1 MVLPVSRLDGVFAH
15 GQSLW
20 FDFIRRDLLDQ
31 GGLARLIDESAIR
44 GLTSN
49 PAIFKQ
55 AIAGTALYDDALQA
69 QIDAGERDP
78 ESLYEGLAIAD
89 IQQAAD
95 AFAPLYAQSEGL
107 DGWVSLEVSPTLA
120 HDVEGSVAAAKRLS
134 AAVNRPNLMIKVP
147 GTRAGVKILPQ
158 LLAAGISVNVTLLF
172 GRAAYRAIADAWV
185 AGMTEWT
192 ANGGDPKAVESVASF
207 FVSRIDA
214 AADPKLPK
222 PLQGTTAIANARA
235 AYADFLALLETPAAK
250 ALLEQGVR
258 PQRMLWASTG
268 TKNPD
273 YSPTM
278 YLDALIGPHTVNTVP
293 PATLDAFR
301 SSGTVTRSLDTDLPA
316 AEQQLAKIAEA
327 GIKLD
332 DITDQLCIDGIAQ
345 FETAYADLLAAVTDK
360 RDRMLAK

>member
-1 MVLPVSRLDGVFAH
+1 MVFPVSRLDDVFAH

-31 GGLARLIDESAIR
+31 GGLARLINESAIR

-55 AIAGTALYDDALQA
+55 AIAGTALYDPALQA
-69 QIDAGERDP
+69 QIAAGERDP
-78 ESLYEGLAIAD
+78 ERLYEHLAIAD

-95 AFAPLYAQSEGL
+95 AFGPLFDASQRL

-120 HDVEGSVAAAKRLS
+120 HDARGSVAAARRLA
-134 AAVNRPNLMIKVP
+134 AAVGRPNLMIKVP
-147 GTRAGVKILPQ
+147 GTAAGVEALPQ

-172 GRAAYRAIADAWV
+172 GRAAYRAIAEAWV
-185 AGMTEWT
+185 DGMTQWT
-192 ANGGDPKAVESVASF
+192 AAGGDPQAVASVASF

-235 AYADFLALLETPAAK
+235 AYADFLDLLDTPAARS
-250 ALLEQGVR
+250 LLDRGVR

-268 TKNPD
+268 TKNPE

-301 SSGTVTRSLDTDLPA
+301 ERGTVSRSLDVDLDA
-316 AEQQLAKIAEA
+316 AKAQLAAIAAA
-327 GIKLD
+327 GVTLD
-332 DITDQLCIDGIAQ
+332 EITDQLCVDGISL
-345 FETAYADLLAAVTDK
+345 FETAYADLLAAVADK
-360 RDRMLAK
+360 RDRMLAE

>member
-1 MVLPVSRLDGVFAH
+1 MVSLVSRLDDVFAH

-55 AIAGTALYDDALQA
+55 AIAGSSLYDDALRA
-69 QIDAGERDP
+69 LIDAGERDP
-78 ESLYEGLAIAD
+78 ERLYEAVAIVD

-95 AFAPLYAQSEGL
+95 AFRPLFDESEGL

-120 HDVEGSVAAAKRLS
+120 HDAVGSLVAAQRLV
-134 AAVNRPNLMIKVP
+134 AAVDRPNLMIKVP
-147 GTRAGVKILPQ
+147 GTKAGVEVLPQ

-172 GRAAYRAIADAWV
+172 GRAAYRAIAEAWV
-185 AGMTEWT
+185 DGMTQWT
-192 ANGGDPKAVESVASF
+192 ASGGDPKAVASVASF

-235 AYADFLALLETPAAK
+235 AYLDFLALLDTPAAM
-250 ALLEQGVR
+250 ALLKQGVR

-293 PATLDAFR
+293 PATLEAFR
-301 SSGTVTRSLDTDLPA
+301 NSGSVARSLDADLPA
-316 AEQQLAKIAEA
+316 AMRQLAEIAAA
-327 GIKLD
+327 GVDLD
-332 DITDQLCIDGIAQ
+332 ALTDQLCVDGIAQ
-345 FETAYADLLAAVTDK
+345 FETAYADLLAAVADK
-360 RDRMLAK
+360 RDRMLAV

>member
-1 MVLPVSRLDGVFAH
+1 MVFPVSRLDDVFAH

-31 GGLARLIDESAIR
+31 GGLARLINESAIR

-55 AIAGTALYDDALQA
+55 AIAGTALYDPALQA
-69 QIDAGERDP
+69 QIAAGERDP
-78 ESLYEGLAIAD
+78 ERLYEHVAIAD

-95 AFAPLYAQSEGL
+95 AFAGLFDASQRL

-120 HDVEGSVAAAKRLS
+120 HDARGSVAAA
-134 AAVNRPNLMIKVP
+134 RPNLMIKVP
-147 GTRAGVKILPQ
+147 GTAAGVEALPQ

-172 GRAAYRAIADAWV
+172 GRAAYRAIAEAWV
-185 AGMTEWT
+185 DGMTQWT
-192 ANGGDPKAVESVASF
+192 AAGGDPQAVASVASF

-235 AYADFLALLETPAAK
+235 AYADFLALLDTPAAR
-250 ALLEQGVR
+250 ALLDQGVR

-268 TKNPD
+268 TKNPE

-301 SSGTVTRSLDTDLPA
+301 ERGTVSRSLDVDLDA
-316 AEQQLAKIAEA
+316 AKAQLAAIAEA
-327 GIKLD
+327 GVTLD
-332 DITDQLCIDGIAQ
+332 EITDQLCVDGISL
-345 FETAYADLLAAVTDK
+345 FETAYADLLAAVADK
-360 RDRMLAK
+360 RDRMLAE